1 MRRSVTSGLKALNY
15 LSRDTSTA
23 TDFNAIGFGP
33 LSDGLGINLA
43 GWRRLPRA
51 PAAYLAAMGNEF
63 AQAVAEPIGIAI
75 GHVDLVL
82 DAIKG
87 KSNGLSRVRAVDV
100 VLESRQN
107 LSRHGGSFF
116 PECAG

>member
-87 KSNGLSRVRAVDV
+87 NRMV
-100 VLESRQN
+100 
-107 LSRHGGSFF
+107 
-116 PECAG
+116 